1 MTVLECVAVES
12 RPKKGRPPRAE
23 PGALVRMSEE
33 VIGRARAL
41 GVARRPN
48 VSAGQIIEDLVRGPL
63 AAAWDDYVRGLTA
76 GQGAP
81 DRKKG
86 GSEAEPAPRPKGART
101 TIRGVDRELLRLK
114 ARDLQASG
122 MNQRNIAAILEISVG
137 SVNKL
142 LRGRGGPDP
151 DRDDP
156 AGPGETGGGA

>member
-1 MTVLECVAVES
+1 
-12 RPKKGRPPRAE
+12 
-23 PGALVRMSEE
+23 MSEE

-86 GSEAEPAPRPKGART
+86 GSDAEPAPRPKGART

-122 MNQRNIAAILEISVG
+122 MNQRAIAATLGIAVG
-137 SVNKL
+137 SVNNL

-151 DRDDP
+151 EQGPP
-156 AGPGETGGGA
+156 APEDEEGS